1 MNKTLRNVLI
11 VIAVLVGIA
20 ALIWGIMWWM
30 NRPKTAAPPANGGDV
45 APPPARETTPAPTTG
60 VESYLFKEAG
70 LFYLQKRAGTT
81 IISTEEISMD
91 KFISL
96 YPGGFPAFCQR
107 YPSDCTNV

>member
-1 MNKTLRNVLI
+1 MNKTVKNVLI
-11 VIAVLVGIA
+11 VVSILVGIGL
-20 ALIWGIMWWM
+20 LIWGIMWFM

-70 LFYLQKRAGTT
+70 LWYLQKRAGDT
-81 IISTEEISMD
+81 IISTEEISKE

-96 YPGGFPAFCQR
+96 YPGSFPAFCAK
-107 YPSDCTNV
+107 YPDDCGDV